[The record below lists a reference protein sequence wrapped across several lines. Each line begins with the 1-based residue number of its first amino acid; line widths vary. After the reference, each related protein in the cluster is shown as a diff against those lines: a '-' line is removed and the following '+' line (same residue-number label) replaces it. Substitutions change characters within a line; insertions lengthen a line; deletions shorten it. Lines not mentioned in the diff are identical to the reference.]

1 MWENSN
7 IMNYIFIVAT
17 YYFLIC
23 LFTMQTG
30 ETLTSPLHQ
39 VVIPPYSTLRS
50 TSKMFRANSEMFQGS
65 KESVEGQIEFTLT
78 YILCLFTRESHLL
91 MLLN

>member
-17 YYFLIC
+17 YYFLMC

-30 ETLTSPLHQ
+30 ETLTSPLPQ
-39 VVIPPYSTLRS
+39 VVIPPNPTLRS
-50 TSKMFRANSEMFQGS
+50 TSKTSRASSGTSQGS
-65 KESVEGQIEFTLT
+65 KESVEGRIEFTLT
-78 YILCLFTRESHLL
+78 YILCLFTRESRLL
-91 MLLN
+91 MLLK